1 MDNRRQPPD
10 ARILMMTK
18 KRSTTA
24 RKPRTDALRNRER
37 ILEVAKEAFTRQGA
51 NASLEEIAKQA
62 GVGTGTLYR
71 HFPTRDELI
80 EGVYRNE
87 VEKLAAAAGRFAETM
102 SPLEALRAWMLLSV
116 DYIAAKHIIAPALN
130 TIAGGPSRL
139 HEGSR
144 TMIHAA
150 IDGLVKGAKRSGD
163 LRRDLNAYDLLRA
176 LIGVSHVGSGADW
189 QQSARRLVDILIAG
203 SRPLK

>member
-1 MDNRRQPPD
+1 MQKG
-10 ARILMMTK
+10 LSMTRK
-18 KRSTTA
+18 PSITA
-24 RKPRTDALRNRER
+24 RKPRADALRNRER
-37 ILEVAKEAFTRQGA
+37 ILEVAKEAFTQQGA
-51 NASLEEIAKQA
+51 NASLDEIAKQA
-62 GVGTGTLYR
+62 GVGAGTLYR

-80 EGVYRNE
+80 QGVYRNE
-87 VEKLAAAAGRFAETM
+87 VAKLAAAAARFAETM
-102 SPLEALRAWMLLSV
+102 PPLEALRTWMLLLV

-130 TIAGGPSRL
+130 TIAGGPSKL

-144 TMIHAA
+144 TIIQAA
-150 IDGLVKGAKRSGD
+150 IDGLVRRAKKSGD
-163 LRRDLNAYDLLRA
+163 LRRDLDAYDLLRA

>member
-1 MDNRRQPPD
+1 
-10 ARILMMTK
+10 MTK
-18 KRSTTA
+18 NRSTTA
-24 RKPRTDALRNRER
+24 RKPRTDALRNRDR
-37 ILEVAKEAFTRQGA
+37 SLEVAKATFTRQGA

-62 GVGTGTLYR
+62 GVGAGTLYR

-87 VEKLAAAAGRFAETM
+87 VEKLAAAASRFAETM
-102 SPLEALRAWMLLSV
+102 SPLEALRAWMLLLV
-116 DYIAAKHIIAPALN
+116 DYIAAKHIIGPALN

-139 HEGSR
+139 HEGTRSL
-144 TMIHAA
+144 IQSA
-150 IDGLVKGAKRSGD
+150 IDGLAKRAKESGD
-163 LRRDLNAYDLLRA
+163 LRRELDAYDLLRA

>member
-1 MDNRRQPPD
+1 
-10 ARILMMTK
+10 MTK
-18 KRSTTA
+18 KRSTTT

-37 ILEVAKEAFTRQGA
+37 ILDVAKAAFTRQGA
-51 NASLEEIAKQA
+51 NASLEEIAKMA
-62 GVGTGTLYR
+62 GVGIGTIYR
-71 HFPTRDELI
+71 HFPTRDALI

-87 VEKLAAAAGRFAETM
+87 VEKLAAAATRFAETL
-102 SPLEALRAWMLLSV
+102 SPLEALRAWMLLLV

-144 TMIHAA
+144 TMIQGA
-150 IDGLVKGAKRSGD
+150 IGELVKRAKGSGD
-163 LRRDLNAYDLLRA
+163 LRRDLDAYDLLRA
-176 LIGVSHVGSGADW
+176 LIGVSHVGSSADW
-189 QQSARRLVDILIAG
+189 PQSARRLVDILIAG

>member
-1 MDNRRQPPD
+1 MK
-10 ARILMMTK
+10 ITK
-18 KRSTTA
+18 KRSTTV
-24 RKPRTDALRNRER
+24 RKLRSDALRNRER
-37 ILEVAKEAFTRQGA
+37 ILEVAKGVFTRQGA

-62 GVGTGTLYR
+62 GIGAGTLYR

-87 VEKLAAAAGRFAETM
+87 VEKLAAAAAHFAETM
-102 SPLEALRAWMLLSV
+102 SPLEALRAWMLLLV
-116 DYIAAKHIIAPALN
+116 EYIAAKHIIAPALN

-144 TMIHAA
+144 GPIQAA
-150 IDGLVKGAKRSGD
+150 IDGLVKRAKRSGD
-163 LRRDLNAYDLLRA
+163 LRRDLDAYDLLRA
-176 LIGVSHVGSGADW
+176 LIGVSHVGSGEDW
-189 QQSARRLVDILIAG
+189 QQSARSLVDILIAG

>member
-1 MDNRRQPPD
+1 
-10 ARILMMTK
+10 MTK
-18 KRSTTA
+18 KRSTPA

-37 ILEVAKEAFTRQGA
+37 ILEVAKAAFTREGA
-51 NASLEEIAKQA
+51 NASLEEIAKRA
-62 GVGTGTLYR
+62 GVGPGTLYR

-87 VEKLAAAAGRFAETM
+87 VEKLAAAAGRFSEIM
-102 SPLEALRAWMLLSV
+102 SPIEALRAWMLLLV

-130 TIAGGPSRL
+130 SVVGGPSRL
-139 HEGSR
+139 YEGSR
-144 TMIHAA
+144 TMIHGA
-150 IDGLVKGAKRSGD
+150 IDELVKRAKRSGD
-163 LRRDLNAYDLLRA
+163 LQRDLDAFDLLRA

-203 SRPLK
+203 SRPRE

>member
-1 MDNRRQPPD
+1 MQDFWT
-10 ARILMMTK
+10 MTK
-18 KRSTTA
+18 NRSMTA

-37 ILEVAKEAFTRQGA
+37 ILEVAKAAFTRQGA

-62 GVGTGTLYR
+62 GVGAGTLYR

-87 VEKLAAAAGRFAETM
+87 VGKLAAAAARFAETM
-102 SPLEALRAWMLLSV
+102 SPLEALRAWMLLLV
-116 DYIAAKHIIAPALN
+116 EYIASKHIIAPALN

-144 TMIHAA
+144 SLIQGA
-150 IDGLVKGAKRSGD
+150 IDVLVKRAKRSGD
-163 LRRDLNAYDLLRA
+163 LRRDLDAYDLLRA

>member
-1 MDNRRQPPD
+1 M
-10 ARILMMTK
+10 K
-18 KRSTTA
+18 KRIAPA

-37 ILEVAKEAFTRQGA
+37 ILEVAKAAFTQQGA
-51 NASLEEIAKQA
+51 TASLEEIAKQA

-87 VEKLAAAAGRFAETM
+87 VGKLAAAADRFAATL
-102 SPLEALRAWMLLSV
+102 SPLEALRAWMLLLV

-130 TIAGGPSRL
+130 TITGGASKL

-144 TMIHAA
+144 TTIHAA
-150 IDGLVKGAKRSGD
+150 IDGLVKRAKRSGD
-163 LRRDLNAYDLLRA
+163 LRKNLEAYDLLRA

-189 QQSARRLVDILIAG
+189 QQSARRLVDILISG
-203 SRPLK
+203 SRRLK